1 MFNWQQQPLA
11 VQQLGNAIGNAI
23 TRIRNATT
31 GIGNNSNRQ
40 RQGNAIGNAIGNSSY
55 QYNNW
60 HTRPDGVQ
68 AKEEM
73 PGAII

>member
-1 MFNWQQQPLA
+1 MIDVTTASIGNGNSFYRHVRSA
-11 VQQLGNAIGNAI
+11 ITAIGSTTVQQLGNAIDNAI
-23 TRIRNATT
+23 TRI
-31 GIGNNSNRQ
+31 
-40 RQGNAIGNAIGNSSY
+40 AIGNSSY